1 MKLLTEYDIDL
12 VLSHHFHNHDAAINT
27 MKKAI
32 EIYWN
37 FRGNKIARSRIL
49 SAIKTIRFIRTKD

>member
-1 MKLLTEYDIDL
+1 MRLLTEYEIDL

-32 EIYWN
+32 AIYWN
-37 FRGNKIARSRIL
+37 FRGNKIARSRIM
-49 SAIKTIRFIRTKD
+49 SAIKIIKSIRKKD